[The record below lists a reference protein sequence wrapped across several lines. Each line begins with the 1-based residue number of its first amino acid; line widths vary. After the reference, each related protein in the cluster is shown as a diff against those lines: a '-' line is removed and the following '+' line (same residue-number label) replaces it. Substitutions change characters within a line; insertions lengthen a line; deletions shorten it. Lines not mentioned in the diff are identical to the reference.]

1 MHALVV
7 ELGVEVL
14 VAAGGGAIGR
24 VVSAQRHGGKERV
37 NIPPTELVNVNIPQS
52 V

>member
-14 VAAGGGAIGR
+14 VAPGGAIGWG
-24 VVSAQRHGGKERV
+24 SARRDREGKRGETSR
-37 NIPPTELVNVNIPQS
+37 TELVNVSIPQS